1 MIDNNESLPKGN
13 IPDEEKFIDVK
24 TENKIHQHLT
34 DANDLISDD
43 DIKNIRTDIGDQSE
57 PSQGFSEEEL
67 IKAEKEEEQKLKD
80 DDQNPIIS
88 SWNILD
94 SK

>member
-1 MIDNNESLPKGN
+1 MIDNNEPLFEGS
-13 IPDEEKFIDVK
+13 IPDAEKFYDKK
-24 TENKIHQHLT
+24 TENKIHHHLT

-67 IKAEKEEEQKLKD
+67 KKAEREEKQKQKD
-80 DDQNPIIS
+80 EDENPIIS

-94 SK
+94 I